1 MIQQGNL
8 FKVDFNWTI
17 FIQIRVIK
25 TWYNDSKTAHTLTT
39 DWFIFLVQIR
49 VKKNVCLFKHSKTDW
64 SILKW
69 TY

>member
-25 TWYNDSKTAHTLTT
+25 TWYNDSKTAHTLRT

-49 VKKNVCLFKHSKTDW
+49 VKKMSVYS
-64 SILKW
+64 SIQKQIEVF
-69 TY
+69 